1 MYSIDFIR
9 RAVAYKDEGH
19 TFTELKNAF
28 KIPPETYYIWKEKLE
43 NGYSGEKVFR
53 ERKRKIDKA
62 LLKQTIAEKPDLFLH
77 ELAEMF
83 DCTAQAVFYALEKLD
98 ITRKKNNA
106 PIRKSLKSS
115 VQNIRRG

>member
-19 TFTELKNAF
+19 TFIELKDAF

-43 NGYSGEKVFR
+43 NGYSAEKVFR
-53 ERKRKIDKA
+53 ERRRKIDKE
-62 LLKQTIAEKPDLFLH
+62 LLKQTIAEKPDLFLY

-83 DCTAQAVFYALEKLD
+83 NCTAQAVFYALEKLG
-98 ITRKKNNA
+98 ITRKKSNA
-106 PIRKSLKSS
+106 PILKNPKNS
-115 VQNIRRG
+115 VQNIQQG